1 MRTAADRCPGVVRVH
16 DAVDGGLVR
25 VRVPGGYLNGAQVS
39 ALAGASLA
47 HGDGNLDLTSR
58 GNVQLRGL
66 RDGTS
71 EALAD
76 LLARAG
82 LLPSVTHDTARNI
95 VASPLQDLAARVAE
109 IDAGILAL
117 EPLPGRFLLA
127 IGGRDVLSVQ
137 PDLALV
143 DDRLVVDGR
152 DAGLGSVPAL
162 LEAAAHFLA
171 IRGSAWRIREITW
184 DRPLGAP
191 VPADSAVPLG
201 RHGDRVVALPP
212 LGRLTPAMLERLAT
226 GPVQV
231 TPWRT
236 VVVPVATDVTG
247 LVTDPGSTWV
257 GVSACAGLACASA
270 LADVRADA
278 VAGLAPGPRPLHWA
292 GCARQC
298 GAPAGAVVRTATAEG
313 YAWGT

>member
-1 MRTAADRCPGVVRVH
+1 MRTSVDRCPGVVRVH

-25 VRVPGGYLNGAQVS
+25 VRVPGGYLTGAQVTALGS
-39 ALAGASLA
+39 ASRSF
-47 HGDGNLDLTSR
+47 GDGNLDLTSR

-66 RDGTS
+66 RAGTA

-76 LLARAG
+76 ALAAAG
-82 LLPSVTHDTARNI
+82 LLPSVTHDTARNV
-95 VASPLQDLAARVAE
+95 VASPMHDLAAIVAE
-109 IDAGILAL
+109 IDEGIQSLD
-117 EPLPGRFLLA
+117 PLPGRFLLGV
-127 IGGRDVLSVQ
+127 GGRDVLSVR

-152 DAGLGSVPAL
+152 DAGPGTVAAL

-171 IRGSAWRIREITW
+171 IRGSAWRVREITW
-184 DRPLGAP
+184 DRPLGVPVPPGAP
-191 VPADSAVPLG
+191 VALG

-212 LGRLTPAMLERLAT
+212 LGRLTAAMLERLSA

-236 VVVPVATDVTG
+236 VVVPLSTDVTD
-247 LVTDPGSTWV
+247 LVTDPASPWV
-257 GVSACAGLACASA
+257 GVSACAGLACASS

-278 VAGLAPGPRPLHWA
+278 RAALAPGPRPLHWA
-292 GCARQC
+292 GCERQC
-298 GAPAGAVVRTATAEG
+298 GAPAGAAVRTATLEG
-313 YAWGT
+313 YA

>member
-1 MRTAADRCPGVVRVH
+1 VRTAADRCPGVVRVH

-25 VRVPGGYLNGAQVS
+25 VRVPGGYLTSAQVA
-39 ALAGASLA
+39 ALAAASRA
-47 HGDGNLDLTSR
+47 FGDGNLDLTSR

-66 RDGTS
+66 RAGTA
-71 EALAD
+71 EGLAD
-76 LLARAG
+76 ALTDAG
-82 LLPSVTHDTARNI
+82 LLPSVTHDTARNV
-95 VASPLQDLAARVAE
+95 VASPLLDLAGTVAE

-117 EPLPGRFLLA
+117 DPLPGRFLL
-127 IGGRDVLSVQ
+127 GVGNRDVLSVH

-143 DDRLVVDGR
+143 DDRLLVDGR
-152 DAGLGSVPAL
+152 DAGPGSVPAL
-162 LEAAAHFLA
+162 LEAAAHFLD
-171 IRGSAWRIREITW
+171 IRGSAWRIREIAW

-191 VPADSAVPLG
+191 VPEGAAVALG

-212 LGRLTPAMLERLAT
+212 LGRLTAAMLERLAT

-236 VVVPVATDVTG
+236 VVVPHSTDVTG
-247 LVTDPGSTWV
+247 LVTDPRSPWV

-278 VAGLAPGPRPLHWA
+278 VAGLEPGPRPLHWA
-292 GCARQC
+292 GCERHC

-313 YAWGT
+313 YA